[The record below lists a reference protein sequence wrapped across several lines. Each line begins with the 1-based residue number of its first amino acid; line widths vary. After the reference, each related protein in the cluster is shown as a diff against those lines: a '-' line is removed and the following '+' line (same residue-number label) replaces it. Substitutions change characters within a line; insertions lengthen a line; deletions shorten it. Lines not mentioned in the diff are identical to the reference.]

1 MGNAK
6 KSGSSGKRPK
16 RVESVLPELLPYPRF
31 SLAERDRRWQEVRK
45 LMRAHSIDVIVVP
58 NNTGHS
64 TDFQA
69 NGRYLTH
76 VGGGGDSDI
85 SAVFPLEGEVTA
97 FAASA
102 AARWPCVQEWTQ
114 DVRESRRSHGHAVVN
129 RLSELGVDR
138 GRIGVAG
145 LGADT
150 RTPEGTML
158 YGFWRNLSSAFPH
171 ADFVDA
177 TPLLRQVRFVK
188 SEEEVEVLRKSAQ
201 IIEKGIEAKIA
212 AARPGVLDWN
222 VWAAAISAMMH
233 HGSEIPV
240 HQNWLSGKNPIRTLT
255 RPTFRPLERGDLII
269 DELEASWIGYR
280 SQIVQPVFVGE
291 ADPRHVELIK
301 VQREVFNRVVEQ
313 FRPGVSLREL
323 AEITERTC
331 QRAAPKTG
339 HASGA
344 VGRLTLH
351 GRGAGD
357 DGPIMVGN
365 DMYKS
370 KDLDVVL
377 QANMVCILKPS
388 VETTVAGEKTICR
401 WGDTVVARA
410 GGGERLSSLPHDL
423 AISAA

>member
-1 MGNAK
+1 MMIKNAK
-6 KSGSSGKRPK
+6 W
-16 RVESVLPELLPYPRF
+16 VELLTTLLPYPRF
-31 SLAERDRRWQEVRK
+31 SLAERDRRWHEVRK
-45 LMRAHSIDVIVVP
+45 LMRAQSIDAIVVP

-85 SAVFPLEGEVTA
+85 SAVFPLEGEVSA

-102 AARWPCVQEWTQ
+102 SARWPCVQDWTQ
-114 DVRESRRSHGHAVVN
+114 DVRESGRSHGHAVVE
-129 RLSELGVDR
+129 RLKELNIDR
-138 GRIGVAG
+138 GRIGIAG

-158 YGFWRNLSSAFPH
+158 HGFWLVLSAAFPH
-171 ADFVDA
+171 VDFVDA
-177 TPLLRQVRFVK
+177 THILRQVRFVK

-212 AARPGVLDWN
+212 AAKPGVLDWN
-222 VWAAAISAMMH
+222 VWAAALSAMMH

-301 VQREVFNRVVEQ
+301 VQRVIFNRLLEH

-323 AEITERTC
+323 AELTERTC
-331 QRAAPKTG
+331 QREAPKTG
-339 HASGA
+339 PAAGA
-344 VGRLTLH
+344 IGRLTMH

-357 DGPIMVGN
+357 DGPIIAGN
-365 DMYKS
+365 NMYDS
-370 KDLDVVL
+370 KDLDIVL

-388 VETTVAGEKTICR
+388 AETTVSGEKTICR
-401 WGDTVVARA
+401 WGDTVVVRP
-410 GGGERLSSLPHDL
+410 GGGERLSTLTHDL
-423 AISAA
+423 AISAC